1 MWPPPTPEANT
12 DHFRSNTFDPF
23 MADPIFFP
31 FGSNGGRFTDP
42 FELFNSIFGDV
53 SRQFHN
59 DPFFN
64 DAFPSSSR
72 SPFGRGAPFGNN
84 PFGGSMFGPGPS
96 SIFND
101 MRGGNFPLGTTHSAY
116 TSSQSSTFGSNGRWT
131 SQSQVT
137 RTINGRTETVI
148 KQRDSEVCVWKTLC
162 KVHHDVLNVIYLCRV
177 TSMLR
182 VVHRMV
188 KLTP

>member
-1 MWPPPTPEANT
+1 
-12 DHFRSNTFDPF
+12 

-96 SIFND
+96 SIFSD
-101 MRGGNFPLGTTHSAY
+101 MHGGNFPLGTTHSAY
-116 TSSQSSTFGSNGRWT
+116 TSSQSSAFGSNGRWT
-131 SQSQVT
+131 SQSQVPRT
-137 RTINGRTETVI
+137 RNGGHAGAPPASTTTATYPFTVPINDTLHAQPPPPQYTWRPGSQTRHNTYPAPNQGR
-148 KQRDSEVCVWKTLC
+148 
-162 KVHHDVLNVIYLCRV
+162 
-177 TSMLR
+177 
-182 VVHRMV
+182 
-188 KLTP
+188 